1 MILFCADDFQD
12 DPGPVPVKKVKSTVK
27 AKQPKTKQD
36 ETKGKSKEPGALK
49 RKER

>member
-1 MILFCADDFQD
+1 MSLFCADDFQD
-12 DPGPVPVKKVKSTVK
+12 DPGLVPVKKVKSTVK
-27 AKQPKTKQD
+27 AKPKTKQD